1 MLSRLVLKINI
12 AIMQMMTFYR
22 FCLPCSYVGCLLLR
36 KAKFLLS
43 LLHHDH
49 LVVQVDR
56 LNHSQYTLEV
66 CLVVNYDLPNS
77 RELYVH
83 QAGQVGHFG
92 RKGVV
97 VNFVKDKEIQILRD
111 RAVLWHPHMR
121 MSGGPCQYN
130 MTR

>member
-1 MLSRLVLKINI
+1 MFVEQVEWLAEKMRDSNFTVSVMHGDMPQKERDAVMAGFQSGATRLMITTDVWARGIDVE
-12 AIMQMMTFYR
+12 Q
-22 FCLPCSYVGCLLLR
+22 
-36 KAKFLLS
+36 
-43 LLHHDH
+43 
-49 LVVQVDR
+49 
-56 LNHSQYTLEV
+56 V